1 MLAAPTCLPF
11 FEPMPWLRI
20 RGLRVRFRTVSFQNK
35 KPRKPMI
42 AITSGTPIPT
52 PMAVGRLVRCFWV
65 WAGTGGYPD
74 VLAEEDA
81 KTAVAFELGPAE
93 KAVVTGLLEIWVG
106 ADGGGVTGGKPK
118 MEPPVFILVKLALMP
133 V

>member
-1 MLAAPTCLPF
+1 
-11 FEPMPWLRI
+11 
-20 RGLRVRFRTVSFQNK
+20 
-35 KPRKPMI
+35 MI

-52 PMAVGRLVRCFWV
+52 PTAVGRLVQCSWV
-65 WAGTGGYPD
+65 WAGTGGSAD

-81 KTAVAFELGPAE
+81 KTVVAFELGPAE

-118 MEPPVFILVKLALMP
+118 IEPPVLILTILALMP